1 MLPLTGAVEVRESQ
15 VMKWNQAW
23 KAKLGPRRVTWS
35 EGGARRWGGG
45 SDGEGV
51 SGQAAWGG
59 GDQHEGVDAEGAWGP
74 QRGGEICGLGGQL
87 WVWIV

>member
-35 EGGARRWGGG
+35 EGGARRWGGDLMVRG
-45 SDGEGV
+45 

-59 GDQHEGVDAEGAWGP
+59 GDQHEGVDTEGAWGP